1 MYSFQAE
8 LKLTKADLIEKQ
20 VRDVVTGYYK
30 ELDGVAVLVICG
42 LEMLMLDAPRGK
54 NVQEVDFLIIN
65 YSKQYILNIEVKRS
79 LTEAMTGKRSN
90 RMTVIEKAKQQ
101 SQKIKQILEDWY
113 PHLKGPWKYC
123 SMFYCEKMIDK
134 LRECGKCLDFIAQ
147 GPEELLAKVKLMDEK
162 MDVIPP
168 HLGKLRCSLKFPK
181 LQQSKIFGDFSKIFW
196 SSYKI

>member
-1 MYSFQAE
+1 MHSFQADV
-8 LKLTKADLIEKQ
+8 KQTKADLIEKQ

-30 ELDGVAVLVICG
+30 ELDGVAVLIIQG
-42 LEMLMLDAPRGK
+42 LEMLMLDAPKGK

-90 RMTVIEKAKQQ
+90 RMTVIEKAKRQ

-123 SMFYCEKMIDK
+123 SMFYCEEMCDK
-134 LRECGKCLDFIAQ
+134 LRECGHCLDFIAQ
-147 GPEELLAKVKLMDEK
+147 GPEDLLAKVKLMDEK

-168 HLGKLRCSLKFPK
+168 HLGKMFTFVHLL
-181 LQQSKIFGDFSKIFW
+181 
-196 SSYKI
+196 

>member
-1 MYSFQAE
+1 MHSFQSD

-79 LTEAMTGKRSN
+79 LTEAIKEKRS
-90 RMTVIEKAKQQ
+90 TFSIH
-101 SQKIKQILEDWY
+101 IWD
-113 PHLKGPWKYC
+113 G
-123 SMFYCEKMIDK
+123 
-134 LRECGKCLDFIAQ
+134 
-147 GPEELLAKVKLMDEK
+147 LA
-162 MDVIPP
+162 
-168 HLGKLRCSLKFPK
+168 
-181 LQQSKIFGDFSKIFW
+181 
-196 SSYKI
+196 

>member
-1 MYSFQAE
+1 MHFFQGE

-30 ELDGVAVLVICG
+30 ELDGVTVLVICG
-42 LEMLMLDAPRGK
+42 LEMIMLDAPKGK
-54 NVQEVDFLIIN
+54 NIQEVDFLIIN

-90 RMTVIEKAKQQ
+90 RMTVIEKAKRQ

-123 SMFYCEKMIDK
+123 SMFYCEEMSDK
-134 LRECGKCLDFIAQ
+134 LRECGHCLDFIAQ
-147 GPEELLAKVKLMDEK
+147 GPEDLLAKVKLMDEK

-168 HLGKLRCSLKFPK
+168 HLGTFRCLYLSTWFN
-181 LQQSKIFGDFSKIFW
+181 
-196 SSYKI
+196 

>member
-1 MYSFQAE
+1 MNIMVSFQSD

-30 ELDGVAVLVICG
+30 ELDGVAVLIICG
-42 LEMLMLDAPRGK
+42 LEMLMLDGPKGK
-54 NVQEVDFLIIN
+54 NVQEVDYLIIN

-123 SMFYCEKMIDK
+123 SMFYCEEMSDK
-134 LRECGKCLDFIAQ
+134 LQECGHCLDFIAQ

-162 MDVIPP
+162 MEFIPP
-168 HLGKLRCSLKFPK
+168 HLGNCDVHICPPT
-181 LQQSKIFGDFSKIFW
+181 
-196 SSYKI
+196 

>member
-1 MYSFQAE
+1 MYELKFINFKCNKYDSIFHSFQAE

-42 LEMLMLDAPRGK
+42 LEMLMLDAPKGK
-54 NVQEVDFLIIN
+54 NIQEVDFLIIN

-79 LTEAMTGKRSN
+79 LREAMTGKRSN
-90 RMTVIEKAKQQ
+90 RVTIIEKAKQQ

-123 SMFYCEKMIDK
+123 SMFYCEEMSEK
-134 LRECGKCLDFIAQ
+134 LQKCGHCLDFIAQ
-147 GPEELLAKVKLMDEK
+147 GPEDLLTKVKHMDQK
-162 MDVIPP
+162 MLLVPSN
-168 HLGKLRCSLKFPK
+168 LGR
-181 LQQSKIFGDFSKIFW
+181 
-196 SSYKI
+196 

>member
-90 RMTVIEKAKQQ
+90 KMTVIEKAKRQ

-123 SMFYCEKMIDK
+123 SMFYCEEMSDK
-134 LRECGKCLDFIAQ
+134 LQECGHCLDFIAQ
-147 GPEELLAKVKLMDEK
+147 GPEDLLAKVKLMDEK
-162 MDVIPP
+162 MPTIP
-168 HLGKLRCSLKFPK
+168 LVD
-181 LQQSKIFGDFSKIFW
+181 QYMIFEK
-196 SSYKI
+196 SSWKNQFRQIGFLAYKNQFLN

>member
-123 SMFYCEKMIDK
+123 SMFYCEEMNTNYENVVIVWISLLKDLKTSWPKSRPWMKRCLMYHLILVSRYQSDNILYCRMI
-134 LRECGKCLDFIAQ
+134 CLA
-147 GPEELLAKVKLMDEK
+147 V
-162 MDVIPP
+162 
-168 HLGKLRCSLKFPK
+168 
-181 LQQSKIFGDFSKIFW
+181 
-196 SSYKI
+196 

>member
-1 MYSFQAE
+1 MHSFQAD

-20 VRDVVTGYYK
+20 ARDVVTGYYK
-30 ELDGVAVLVICG
+30 ELDGVAVLIIQG
-42 LEMLMLDAPRGK
+42 LEMLMLDSPKGK

-90 RMTVIEKAKQQ
+90 RMTVIEKAKRQ

-123 SMFYCEKMIDK
+123 SMFYCEEMSDK
-134 LRECGKCLDFIAQ
+134 LRDCGHCLDFIAK

-162 MDVIPP
+162 MPTIPSY
-168 HLGKLRCSLKFPK
+168 LGE
-181 LQQSKIFGDFSKIFW
+181 
-196 SSYKI
+196 